1 MSGGRRRA
9 EDFGERHPFYPW
21 VPPAAASGEI
31 ETLAALGSYR
41 LAMRFRRLLNR
52 QLRPL
57 GVSFAEWRV
66 LEATSRLFCQTGDP
80 VSHQDVAREL
90 DSGENS
96 VSRLMWQLSLR
107 GLLSH
112 DIDGLNWCFRVRMTD
127 ESEPLVARAYE
138 IGRSVAARVAAGRDG
153 DLFEG
158 RERKGRAGTSSPD
171 FGEGRSRAAIEE

>member
-21 VPPAAASGEI
+21 VPPAAALGEI
-31 ETLAALGSYR
+31 ETLAALGSYK

-127 ESEPLVARAYE
+127 ESEPVVARAYE
-138 IGRSVAARVAAGRDG
+138 LARTVAARVAAGRDS

-158 RERKGRAGTSSPD
+158 RERKARAGTSSPD
-171 FGEGRSRAAIEE
+171 FGEGRSRSAIEE

>member
-9 EDFGERHPFYPW
+9 EDFGEPHPFYPW
-21 VPPAAASGEI
+21 VPPAPVAGEV
-31 ETLAALGSYR
+31 ETVTALSRYKLAT
-41 LAMRFRRLLNR
+41 RFRRLLNR

-66 LEATSRLFCQTGDP
+66 LDATSRLFFRTGEP

-90 DSGENS
+90 DSGESS

-112 DIDGLNWCFRVRMTD
+112 DIDGLNQCFRVRMTD
-127 ESEPLVARAYE
+127 ASEPLVTQAYE
-138 IGRSVAARVAAGRDG
+138 IARSVAARVW
-153 DLFEG
+153 
-158 RERKGRAGTSSPD
+158 ERGGALRQSA
-171 FGEGRSRAAIEE
+171 